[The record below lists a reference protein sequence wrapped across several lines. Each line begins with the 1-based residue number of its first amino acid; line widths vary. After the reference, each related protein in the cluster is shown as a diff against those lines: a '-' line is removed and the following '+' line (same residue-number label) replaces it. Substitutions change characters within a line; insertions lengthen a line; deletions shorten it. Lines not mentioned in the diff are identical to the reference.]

1 MDPCLN
7 TTTAQQIITVLDDTA
22 PTILA
27 LSDLVLDCSDA
38 LPTNLPEAMDNC
50 SQVEITVSE
59 AVIPGDCAH
68 TYRVVRT
75 FTATDECGNQS
86 TSTQK
91 VDVVD
96 DTAPVVLS
104 GWNGCEDP
112 ASCAIDINGLEG
124 EVIPS
129 ASLELQDDCDD
140 EPTFSSTDVV
150 LLLLPQ
156 SSVAVNVRTTV

>member
-1 MDPCLN
+1 MHS
-7 TTTAQQIITVLDDTA
+7 Q
-22 PTILA
+22 PTCQRR
-27 LSDLVLDCSDA
+27 S
-38 LPTNLPEAMDNC
+38 DNC
-50 SQVEITVSE
+50 SEVEVTVSE
-59 AVIPGDCAH
+59 AVIPGDCAQ

-96 DTAPVVLS
+96 DAAPVVLA

-124 EVIPS
+124 EIIPAA
-129 ASLELQDDCDD
+129 ASLSCK
-140 EPTFSSTDVV
+140 TIV
-150 LLLLPQ
+150 
-156 SSVAVNVRTTV
+156 TTNRRSLRQMSCCPRLTHLK